1 MFASCAAPS
10 ARARSRATRSEL
22 NFLWTTFTRFEPA
35 ADIHA
40 AATRVVRHHVSY
52 EPPVIIDARM
62 KPWYPA
68 ELSCRSDIA
77 AQVSERWKEF
87 FPADRVEMGDSE
99 RGHLD

>member
-1 MFASCAAPS
+1 MVLTDDA
-10 ARARSRATRSEL
+10 ARAARSDI

-40 AATRVVRHHVSY
+40 AATSVVRHHIAY
-52 EPPVIIDARM
+52 EPPVVIDARM
-62 KPWYPA
+62 KPWYPG
-68 ELSCRSDIA
+68 ELTCAPDTA
-77 AQVSERWKEF
+77 ALVTARWKEY